1 MSFIEGLGR
10 EQQVMF
16 PEVLDDYV
24 AEGNAVRF
32 IDAFVESLKV
42 GELGFERA
50 VAAETGR
57 PGYDPKDLLA
67 LYIYGYLYGIRSSRK
82 LEREAHRNV
91 ELMWL
96 LRRLRPDFKTIADFR
111 RDNKDALRRVCR
123 QFTLLC
129 KRMDLFGAELVAIDG
144 SKFRAVNSRQRSF
157 PRKRLEEMVAGIDR
171 RIEGYLEYLDE
182 QDEAEGSGSGEGEK
196 LKERIR
202 ELREKSAECRAMLEQ
217 LDRTGDNEISLTD
230 PDSRRMPV
238 GASTEVGYNAQI
250 AVDAKHDLILAE
262 DVINTPSDRHSL
274 APMAREAQEVLGAE
288 QLSVVADRGYTNAQ
302 QIKQCQEAGIVPYV
316 DRPKNSRNYKLG
328 LFTKEDF
335 LYDADRD
342 SYRCPGDQELVF
354 RYETPDRARP
364 GRLLRYYYTDA
375 CPSCPLRARCTRS
388 DKRRIQRT
396 ADEHLVD
403 QMQAR
408 ISANRA
414 ILWRR
419 KAIVEHPFGTLKR
432 WMGYDHFLMRGLE
445 SVRAEFSLAVLSYNI
460 KRAMAVLGVPRMIAA
475 LA

>member
-1 MSFIEGLGR
+1 
-10 EQQVMF
+10 
-16 PEVLDDYV
+16 
-24 AEGNAVRF
+24 
-32 IDAFVESLKV
+32 
-42 GELGFERA
+42 
-50 VAAETGR
+50 
-57 PGYDPKDLLA
+57 
-67 LYIYGYLYGIRSSRK
+67 
-82 LEREAHRNV
+82 
-91 ELMWL
+91 
-96 LRRLRPDFKTIADFR
+96 
-111 RDNKDALRRVCR
+111 
-123 QFTLLC
+123 
-129 KRMDLFGAELVAIDG
+129 MDLFGAELVAIDG

-342 SYRCPGDQELVF
+342 SYRCPSGEELVF